1 MVQVKERECNF
12 KNVVQRLPVS
22 EPFGMLVK
30 KISEPNLHYWI
41 KICSVVQRSALKKK
55 YPSILLYAVRIE
67 NSWNRST

>member
-41 KICSVVQRSALKKK
+41 KTCSGVQRSTLKKK
-55 YPSILLYAVRIE
+55 ISLAYYCMQ
-67 NSWNRST
+67 

>member
-41 KICSVVQRSALKKK
+41 KTCSGVQRSTLKKK
-55 YPSILLYAVRIE
+55 YP
-67 NSWNRST
+67 